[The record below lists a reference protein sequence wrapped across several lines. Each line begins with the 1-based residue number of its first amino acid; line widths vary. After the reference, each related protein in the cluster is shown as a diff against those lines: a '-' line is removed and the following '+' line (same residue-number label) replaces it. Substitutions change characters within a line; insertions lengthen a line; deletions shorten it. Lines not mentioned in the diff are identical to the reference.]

1 MRRIPAFLALGILAV
16 GLTAAPVA
24 AQEPV
29 ALEPGETLLEV
40 RLADGSVLY
49 GRVVSVEGDR
59 VTIRTPSGAAVA
71 VDRSQ
76 IVSLAPASETG
87 DDLGHRDRIP
97 DRLFA
102 TPTGRTLPRGTGH
115 AGIQE
120 LLFPYVSYGIVDR
133 LQLTAGTTI
142 VPEVFAQ
149 VWYVA
154 PKLGIVATPNVHL
167 SAGGVAVFILD
178 EELDGDDDG
187 FGVLHASLTLGPA
200 GRSATLAAG
209 FPFLLEGEGGDF
221 DFASKPLLLAGGEY
235 RVRESVSLITDN
247 ALVPGEDGALL
258 SGGVRLMGDRLSAD
272 LGLSL
277 LVDQSDWTCCVP
289 VVNVQWAFGGSS

>member
-1 MRRIPAFLALGILAV
+1 MRRLATVVPLGIVL
-16 GLTAAPVA
+16 LDLAAPLA

-29 ALEPGETLLEV
+29 ALETGESSVEV
-40 RLADGSVLY
+40 RLSDGSVLY
-49 GRVVSVEGDR
+49 GRIVSVEGDR
-59 VTIRTPSGAAVA
+59 VTIRTAGGATVD

-76 IVSLAPASETG
+76 IVSVTSAGENRPASRE
-87 DDLGHRDRIP
+87 RIP

-115 AGIQE
+115 AGVQE

-142 VPEVFAQ
+142 VPEIFAQ

-154 PKLGIVATPNVHL
+154 PKVGIVATPNVHL

-178 EELDGDDDG
+178 EDLDGDDDR

-235 RVRESVSLITDN
+235 RVGEAVSLITDN

-258 SGGVRLMGDRLSAD
+258 SGGVRLMGERLSAD
-272 LGLSL
+272 LGVSL

-289 VVNVQWAFGGSS
+289 VVNVQWAFGDP